1 MVEDFHQPRGFRQ
14 ALRLKAKFG
23 ADAQAVVGGTDLM
36 VKIRSGRMTP
46 RVVIDLSA
54 TKARYIRRGREWIR
68 LGATATAG
76 DFLRLPWARV
86 QAPALREACRQIGG
100 PQIQNG
106 ATFAGNLANAS
117 PAADTPPVLMVL
129 DAQVGVES
137 LERGLRWLP
146 VAEFL
151 LGPGKTALQDDEL
164 IREIRIPRA
173 SLHPMNRRSSN
184 GAVQIVSGFFK
195 MGPRRAQ
202 VISVCCLAGWA
213 EFEPVTGWPRLRTLR
228 LAAGGVA
235 PTVKRLTAAE
245 RQIAEH
251 GLHPESL
258 RDAADLVHSDIAPIS
273 DVRGSAEYK
282 ALLTRN
288 FTLTFLESV
297 AEAAG
302 ERRPR

>member
-1 MVEDFHQPRGFRQ
+1 MIEEIHQPRRFRQ
-14 ALRLKAKFG
+14 ALRLKARHG
-23 ADAQAVVGGTDLM
+23 AAGHPVVGGTDLM
-36 VKIRSGRMTP
+36 VKVRAGRTAP

-54 TKARYIRRGREWIR
+54 TKSKYIRRSREWIR

-76 DFLRLPWARV
+76 DFLRLPWARA
-86 QAPALREACRQIGG
+86 QAPALWEACRQIGG

-129 DAQVGVES
+129 GAQVGVES
-137 LERGLRWLP
+137 LERGLRWVP
-146 VAEFL
+146 VEEFFF
-151 LGPGKTALQDDEL
+151 GPGKTALQEDEL
-164 IREIRIPRA
+164 IREIRIPRT
-173 SLHPMNRRSSN
+173 SLHSMKRGASN
-184 GAVQIVSGFFK
+184 GAVRIVSEFFK

-213 EFEPVTGWPRLRTLR
+213 KFENASGIPRLVALR

-235 PTVKRLTAAE
+235 PTVKRLAAAE
-245 RQIAEH
+245 HRIAER
-251 GLHPESL
+251 GLDPETL
-258 RDAADLVHSDIAPIS
+258 REAADLVHHDIVPIS

-288 FTLTFLESV
+288 FALTFLESLAAV
-297 AEAAG
+297 AD
-302 ERRPR
+302 ERRAR